1 MVKVYVL
8 ELAGKSRS
16 TGKIEKNIKIL
27 KVKRWPDLLGD
38 MYNYMNSRY
47 EKIYSVRS
55 EFSMKLTLLNLL
67 RWKRMY
73 ERASESIRSK

>member
-16 TGKIEKNIKIL
+16 TGKLEKNTKVL

-47 EKIYSVRS
+47 EKIYSMRS

-67 RWKRMY
+67 GWKRMY
-73 ERASESIRSK
+73 DRASESIRRK

>member
-16 TGKIEKNIKIL
+16 TGKIEKDTKVL

-55 EFSMKLTLLNLL
+55 ELSMRLTLLNLL

-73 ERASESIRSK
+73 DRASESIRSK

>member
-16 TGKIEKNIKIL
+16 TGKIEKNVKIL

-47 EKIYSVRS
+47 EKIYSIRS

-73 ERASESIRSK
+73 DRASESIRSK

>member
-8 ELAGKSRS
+8 ELAGKSRAI
-16 TGKIEKNIKIL
+16 GKLEKNVRIL

-47 EKIYSVRS
+47 EKMYSIRS

-67 RWKRMY
+67 GWKRMY
-73 ERASESIRSK
+73 DRASESIRSK